1 MTERSSNTDAH
12 ASQGDLTTHIV
23 PLVSNTF
30 SALITG
36 SVYYNSQPI
45 TSSLFSR
52 SGVLFFALLLNA
64 LSAMTEVSLGYAAR
78 PIVIRQAQFGMIR
91 PSADAIA
98 NSVLQI
104 PIKLIQMIPFVVIL
118 YFMR

>member
-1 MTERSSNTDAH
+1 
-12 ASQGDLTTHIV
+12 LTTHLV
-23 PLVSNTF
+23 PLMSNTF

-36 SVYYNSQPI
+36 SVFYDSQPV

-78 PIVIRQAQFGMIR
+78 PILIRQANFGMIR

-98 NSVLQI
+98 NSILMI
-104 PIKLIQMIPFVVIL
+104 PIKLLQMIPFVIII
-118 YFMR
+118 YFMT